1 MGQGGGRHG
10 TELTGGET
18 EPRGTWDGAAGQAL
32 GIYGFYDEYY
42 GGKMKGTT
50 NALVLQGG
58 DGGETVFAVNNTG
71 TAIVRGTKAW
81 LNRHNLDENT
91 AYQHYAGG
99 SSTQYAPVFDADNNF
114 WVVNLSGTG
123 RKLFTYDAE
132 TKAWTASD
140 LNAGPSGRNFVRFI
154 GGEVIAYA
162 SNYAGN
168 ATGLYS
174 SAVTKD
180 AYTNYAGLYLGS
192 GNVLKWVAAG
202 SFTLANSL
210 GEFPLTGFSGYLYSA
225 LMLDGKMFAADG
237 EGNYKFYDFDYSDP
251 LK

>member
-1 MGQGGGRHG
+1 M
-10 TELTGGET
+10 
-18 EPRGTWDGAAGQAL
+18 
-32 GIYGFYDEYY
+32 
-42 GGKMKGTT
+42 
-50 NALVLQGG
+50 
-58 DGGETVFAVNNTG
+58 
-71 TAIVRGTKAW
+71 
-81 LNRHNLDENT
+81 
-91 AYQHYAGG
+91 
-99 SSTQYAPVFDADNNF
+99 
-114 WVVNLSGTG
+114 NLSGTG
-123 RKLFTYDAE
+123 RKQFTYDAE

-154 GGEVIAYA
+154 GGEAIAYA

-168 ATGLYS
+168 ATALYS

-237 EGNYKFYDFDYSDP
+237 EGNYKFYDFDKFFGTPREIGSGNSTLVKDNYPVMFATVLEAGDYFICNRGSKQNNYEPTELAIFKIGENYALEEADDLQTDLQALTGQVCSVQYNNDTKLLTAAAIRRCMP
-251 LK
+251 LNGMRRQRRLTI

>member
-1 MGQGGGRHG
+1 
-10 TELTGGET
+10 
-18 EPRGTWDGAAGQAL
+18 
-32 GIYGFYDEYY
+32 
-42 GGKMKGTT
+42 MKGTT

-123 RKLFTYDAE
+123 RKQFTYDAE

-154 GGEVIAYA
+154 GGEAIAYA

-168 ATGLYS
+168 ATALYS

-210 GEFPLTGFSGYLYSA
+210 GEFPLMGFSGYLYSA
-225 LMLDGKMFAADG
+225 LMLDGKMFVADG
-237 EGNYKFYDFDYSDP
+237 EGN
-251 LK
+251 

>member
-58 DGGETVFAVNNTG
+58 DGGETGFAVINTG

-123 RKLFTYDAE
+123 RKQFTYDAE

-140 LNAGPSGRNFVRFI
+140 QTAGPSGR
-154 GGEVIAYA
+154 
-162 SNYAGN
+162 
-168 ATGLYS
+168 
-174 SAVTKD
+174 
-180 AYTNYAGLYLGS
+180 
-192 GNVLKWVAAG
+192 
-202 SFTLANSL
+202 
-210 GEFPLTGFSGYLYSA
+210 
-225 LMLDGKMFAADG
+225 
-237 EGNYKFYDFDYSDP
+237 
-251 LK
+251 

>member
-1 MGQGGGRHG
+1 
-10 TELTGGET
+10 
-18 EPRGTWDGAAGQAL
+18 
-32 GIYGFYDEYY
+32 
-42 GGKMKGTT
+42 MKGTT

-154 GGEVIAYA
+154 GGECNGALFFGGYERRIHELCRPVSGERKRAEVGRGREL
-162 SNYAGN
+162 YAG
-168 ATGLYS
+168 
-174 SAVTKD
+174 
-180 AYTNYAGLYLGS
+180 
-192 GNVLKWVAAG
+192 
-202 SFTLANSL
+202 
-210 GEFPLTGFSGYLYSA
+210 EFARRISVNGV
-225 LMLDGKMFAADG
+225 
-237 EGNYKFYDFDYSDP
+237 
-251 LK
+251 